1 MNASARE
8 MFNADAQAT
17 GRLWRS
23 AKDAATD
30 RIEQAAN
37 ASKYDFEFLMDI
49 FVETIEDGTD
59 IIDAADEIYDIAM
72 EEDF

>member
-1 MNASARE
+1 

>member
-1 MNASARE
+1 MNATARQ
-8 MFNADAQAT
+8 MFETEAART

-23 AKDAATD
+23 AKDTAVD

-37 ASKYDFEFLMDI
+37 DSKYEFEFLMNI

-59 IIDAADEIYDIAM
+59 IIDAADEVYNIAL